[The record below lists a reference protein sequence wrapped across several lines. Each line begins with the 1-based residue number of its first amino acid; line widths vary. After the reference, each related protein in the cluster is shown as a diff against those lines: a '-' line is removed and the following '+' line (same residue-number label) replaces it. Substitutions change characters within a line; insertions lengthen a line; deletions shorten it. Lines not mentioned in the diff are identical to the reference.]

1 MWQELFTACYFFLIM
16 ALLSEEYS
24 LERMQDKIKFSLIVS
39 YNAAFNQ
46 KMLAINNRQEEV

>member
-1 MWQELFTACYFFLIM
+1 M
-16 ALLSEEYS
+16 ALLSEEYG

-39 YNAAFNQ
+39 YNEAFNQ